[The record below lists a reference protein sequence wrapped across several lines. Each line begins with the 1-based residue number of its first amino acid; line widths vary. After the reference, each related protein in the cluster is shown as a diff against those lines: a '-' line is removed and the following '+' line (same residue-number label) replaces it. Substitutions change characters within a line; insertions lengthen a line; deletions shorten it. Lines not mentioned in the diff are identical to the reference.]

1 MPAAAALPLRK
12 APPMAS
18 PARTDDT
25 ELVKVS
31 LNLPRSVMKK
41 VEALAL
47 RNGVNKTTVIRRAID
62 LEAYL
67 DTVRAKDGQ
76 VLVKEGGNIKEII
89 FR

>member
-1 MPAAAALPLRK
+1 M
-12 APPMAS
+12 APP
-18 PARTDDT
+18 PVTTEDT

-41 VEALAL
+41 VEALAR

-67 DTVRAKDGQ
+67 DSVRADDGQ
-76 VLVKEGGNIKEII
+76 VLVKQGRNIKEII

>member
-1 MPAAAALPLRK
+1 MATPPAT
-12 APPMAS
+12 
-18 PARTDDT
+18 TDDT

-31 LNLPRSVMKK
+31 LNLPRSVMRK
-41 VEALAL
+41 VEALAR

-67 DTVRAKDGQ
+67 DTVRANDGK
-76 VLVKEGGNIKEII
+76 VLVKEGRTIKEVI

>member
-1 MPAAAALPLRK
+1 MTTPVTP
-12 APPMAS
+12 
-18 PARTDDT
+18 DDA

-41 VEALAL
+41 VEALAR

-67 DTVRAKDGQ
+67 DAVIAKDGK
-76 VLVKEGGNIKEII
+76 VLVKEGRSIKEVI

>member
-1 MPAAAALPLRK
+1 MAT
-12 APPMAS
+12 PPVTA
-18 PARTDDT
+18 DDS

-41 VEALAL
+41 VEALAR

-67 DTVRAKDGQ
+67 DTVRANDGK
-76 VLVKEGGNIKEII
+76 VLVKEGRNIKEVI